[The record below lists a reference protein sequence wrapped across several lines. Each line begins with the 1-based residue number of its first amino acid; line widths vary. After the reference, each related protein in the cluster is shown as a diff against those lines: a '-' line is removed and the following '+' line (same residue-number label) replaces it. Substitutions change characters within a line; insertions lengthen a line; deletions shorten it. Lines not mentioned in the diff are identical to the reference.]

1 LDYDSAVDMWSVG
14 CVLYEMITGAPLF
27 PACDENELL
36 EYFIIT
42 VGDIP

>member
-1 LDYDSAVDMWSVG
+1 
-14 CVLYEMITGAPLF
+14 MITGVPLF

-42 VGDIP
+42 IGDIPQFMIN